1 MMTRKTLTALYLS
14 ASLGAG
20 LGVILGA
27 PPARA
32 QLMVFD
38 PSNYAQNVLTAARA
52 LEQINNQIRS
62 LQNEA
67 AMLENMAKH
76 LQRLDFSSLGQM
88 TGALHQIDGLM
99 SQAEGLSFDLARL
112 DSQWRTQYPASYD
125 ATISTTDIAQA
136 ARGRWQDAMGAFRA
150 TMRVQSQIVENVRA
164 DQQLLGDLVNQSQGA
179 VGGLQAQQAMS
190 QLVALSTKQQMQIQ
204 NLMAAHYRAEAE
216 DAARKAQSEEAARE
230 TTRRFLGT
238 GKAYPAN

>member
-1 MMTRKTLTALYLS
+1 MMTRKTLAVLCLS
-14 ASLGAG
+14 ASLGAA
-20 LGVILGA
+20 LDST
-27 PPARA
+27 PACA

-38 PSNYAQNVLTAARA
+38 PSNYAQNLLTAARA

-88 TGALHQIDGLM
+88 TGALHRIDGLM

-112 DSQWRTQYPASYD
+112 DSQWHTQYPASYD
-125 ATISTTDIAQA
+125 AAVSTNDIAQA
-136 ARGRWQDAMGAFRA
+136 ARSRWQDAMSAFRA